1 MKTLNVIAV
10 VESATIA
17 QAVEVTYK
25 DFALSVTAMSTV
37 ENVGD
42 NNVVVGTP
50 MSKYFGTELRMH
62 HVARDI
68 NTGRFVSIKDTMDA
82 IVDVAIE
89 QGYDLLGFDLDDSD
103 EDSQSIIVTDSQSN
117 MLEKEEVITVTEE
130 SVMEEN
136 SFIPEPII
144 INESK
149 AVPTATRLNGG
160 FTLPTVNFEFKKV
173 DLAQAMDEV
182 VIEPQPDLSTIVPV
196 DNFDPMDQAMMD
208 YHQDMASNFDDYDL
222 GNDVIPYFGADM
234 SHTEIQ
240 VEEIKPM
247 SKLDIILETSATIV
261 KYFRQNCSLK
271 SLNVD
276 QIRQQFAIIYRK
288 HMIHLHSEAT
298 LVGSIIKHVITSLTT
313 AYGRRT
319 YVYKDVFMKM
329 LSDVLKDMN
338 IKATKKYAA

>member
-25 DFALSVTAMSTV
+25 DLALSVTAMSTV

-62 HVARDI
+62 PVARDI
-68 NTGRFVSIKDTMDA
+68 NTGRFVSLKHVEDD

-89 QGYDLLGFDLDDSD
+89 QGYDLLGFDFDDSD

-144 INESK
+144 LNESK

-173 DLAQAMDEV
+173 DIVEAMEE
-182 VIEPQPDLSTIVPV
+182 ILPTQPDLSTVVPV
-196 DNFDPMDQAMMD
+196 DDFDAMDQALME
-208 YHQDMASNFDDYDL
+208 YHQDMDCQYNDYDL
-222 GNDVIPYFGADM
+222 GGDVIPFFGADM
-234 SHTEIQ
+234 THVDVE

-247 SKLDIILETSATIV
+247 SKLDIILETSATTV
-261 KYFRQNCSLK
+261 KYFRQNCTLK
-271 SLNVD
+271 SINLEQLRN
-276 QIRQQFAIIYRK
+276 QFAIIYRK
-288 HMIHLHSEAT
+288 HMVHLHAESE
-298 LVGSIIKHVITSLTT
+298 LVGSIIKHIITSLTT

-329 LSDVLKDMN
+329 LSDVLKAMN
-338 IKATKKYAA
+338 LKATKKYAA

>member
-25 DFALSVTAMSTV
+25 DFALSVIAMSMV

-62 HVARDI
+62 PVARDL
-68 NTGRFVSIKDTMDA
+68 NTGRFVSIKDTMEA
-82 IVDVAIE
+82 IVDVALE

-149 AVPTATRLNGG
+149 AVSTATRLNGG
-160 FTLPTVNFEFKKV
+160 FVLPTVNFEFKKV
-173 DLAQAMDEV
+173 DLVQAMDEV

-196 DNFDPMDQAMMD
+196 DNFDPMDQAMTD
-208 YHQDMASNFDDYDL
+208 YHKDMVSSYDDYDL

-234 SHTEIQ
+234 SHTDLQ

-261 KYFRQNCSLK
+261 KYFRQDCSLK

-288 HMIHLHSEAT
+288 HMVHLHSEAT
-298 LVGSIIKHVITSLTT
+298 LVGSVIKHVITSLTT

>member
-62 HVARDI
+62 PVARDL

-144 INESK
+144 LNEAK
-149 AVPTATRLNGG
+149 AVATATRLNGG

-208 YHQDMASNFDDYDL
+208 YHQDMVSSYDDYDL

-234 SHTEIQ
+234 SHTDLQ

-271 SLNVD
+271 SLNVE

-288 HMIHLHSEAT
+288 HMVHLHSEAT

>member
-50 MSKYFGTELRMH
+50 MSKYFGTELRMYP
-62 HVARDI
+62 VARDI
-68 NTGRFVSIKDTMDA
+68 NTGRFVSIKDTMEA
-82 IVDVAIE
+82 IVDVALE

-144 INESK
+144 INE
-149 AVPTATRLNGG
+149 
-160 FTLPTVNFEFKKV
+160 FK
-173 DLAQAMDEV
+173 
-182 VIEPQPDLSTIVPV
+182 
-196 DNFDPMDQAMMD
+196 
-208 YHQDMASNFDDYDL
+208 SNIWI
-222 GNDVIPYFGADM
+222 G
-234 SHTEIQ
+234 
-240 VEEIKPM
+240 
-247 SKLDIILETSATIV
+247 
-261 KYFRQNCSLK
+261 
-271 SLNVD
+271 
-276 QIRQQFAIIYRK
+276 
-288 HMIHLHSEAT
+288 
-298 LVGSIIKHVITSLTT
+298 
-313 AYGRRT
+313 
-319 YVYKDVFMKM
+319 
-329 LSDVLKDMN
+329 
-338 IKATKKYAA
+338 